1 MDKKRTGQRAQERN
15 GIKAP
20 IKGVCAVAWDVF
32 SASKQPLACADLPA
46 LAEQTGLNLG
56 NLQIELRR
64 WKRFN
69 GHAARGGMT
78 RKSS

>member
-1 MDKKRTGQRAQERN
+1 MSKKQTQQSRQRAQERN

-20 IKGVCAVAWDVF
+20 IKGVCAMAWDVF
-32 SASKQPLACADLPA
+32 SSSKQPLSCADLPA
-46 LAEQTGLNLG
+46 LAEQTGFNLS

-69 GHAARGGMT
+69 GHAAA
-78 RKSS
+78 